1 MQWRIT
7 NRSAKDNYVVS
18 ESINPIGYEYRGFME
33 NFQPNG
39 HGALYKNGNLVKC
52 GYWENGEL
60 SEENMLSFEDYNNAM
75 NEYFN
80 H

>member
-7 NRSAKDNYVVS
+7 NRNAQDNYVDAVS
-18 ESINPIGYEYRGFME
+18 TDPIGYEYHGFMID
-33 NFQPNG
+33 FQPNG
-39 HGALYKNGNLVKC
+39 NGALYYDGTLIKC

-60 SEENMLSFEDYNNAM
+60 PDKNRLTYEEYDKIM

-80 H
+80 K